1 MYVAYHRVLSCALRF
16 RVWMLGG
23 YVWSQESDSMI
34 LVDPF
39 QLRILCDWSRFLL
52 KQFVHFWWVFHVR
65 DMSLYLPSLHLLQ
78 PWSYPDSSIKERV
91 RPMVSCAIEKI
102 VKNTHLQKKKKNS
115 WEILEGINGHHVPGI
130 CFLAFKHQLKKRWSD
145 GHLCTI
151 EVISVLN
158 LHRKCH
164 VSGRIFT
171 HLQIDWHLLW
181 TQFRTR
187 NLSLPTPL

>member
-16 RVWMLGG
+16 RVWMLSG

-39 QLRILCDWSRFLL
+39 QLRILCDWSHFLL

-102 VKNTHLQKKKKNS
+102 VKNTHLQKKKN
-115 WEILEGINGHHVPGI
+115 
-130 CFLAFKHQLKKRWSD
+130 FLGNTWGDKWTSCSRDLFPCLQTSVKKKMKWWPSLHNWS
-145 GHLCTI
+145 HFSSEPAQKMSC
-151 EVISVLN
+151 
-158 LHRKCH
+158 K
-164 VSGRIFT
+164 
-171 HLQIDWHLLW
+171 W
-181 TQFRTR
+181 
-187 NLSLPTPL
+187 